1 MVELVYQHLT
11 GIRLKGC
18 KDLGDRRFVHL
29 LLGSTCLVFLLG
41 RRTVSSV
48 SPEMGSHLDEPASTF
63 LPRNLQKPWVPIDCS
78 QSILLQG
85 CMSITSCRTGKRE
98 DQGAYT
104 SVPAVLAA
112 RELRT
117 YLSTAS
123 VADIESALG
132 LTNNE
137 ILI

>member
-11 GIRLKGC
+11 GIQLKGC
-18 KDLGDRRFVHL
+18 KDLGDRRFAYL
-29 LLGSTCLVFLLG
+29 LLGSICLVFLLG

-48 SPEMGSHLDEPASTF
+48 SLEMGSHLDELASSF

-85 CMSITSCRTGKRE
+85 RMSTTSSRTGKRE

-104 SVPAVLAA
+104 SVLAA

-117 YLSTAS
+117 CLSTAS